1 MQGSTAIAVMGA
13 SGRMG
18 QMLIKMINE
27 HHDAHLVAV
36 TERPGHDWVGRDLGE
51 AMGGAATGVPVFDE
65 AIDAMS
71 SRTPRHSCFR
81 WSPRNCNHVC
91 VGGCSRRPPGRTPQ
105 STAHNKVVPYGGPKN
120 KNQFRI
126 RPRFRRNQALWAKN
140 TDADGFGI
148 CSPLVFDRS
157 AEQIGRKP
165 ICPNLIGTGSSLIY
179 QISYLFLNRNQ
190 SRIGPRRRQNHKAWP
205 EIWTRTGTDPGLVPR
220 FRPYHLA
227 WPSLCRWGNP
237 FSSAFLGMRPNMD

>member
-1 MQGSTAIAVMGA
+1 MP
-13 SGRMG
+13 
-18 QMLIKMINE
+18 L
-27 HHDAHLVAV
+27 LVH
-36 TERPGHDWVGRDLGE
+36 E
-51 AMGGAATGVPVFDE
+51 
-65 AIDAMS
+65 
-71 SRTPRHSCFR
+71 
-81 WSPRNCNHVC
+81 
-91 VGGCSRRPPGRTPQ
+91 PPGPDQRRRT
-105 STAHNKVVPYGGPKN
+105 SDHLARRWLSEVWCYNHREIHKVVPYGGPKN

-205 EIWTRTGTDPGLVPR
+205 EIWTRTGTDPGLVPVFVKTIRNGLR
-220 FRPYHLA
+220 FKTGP
-227 WPSLCRWGNP
+227 P
-237 FSSAFLGMRPNMD
+237 

>member
-1 MQGSTAIAVMGA
+1 MS
-13 SGRMG
+13 
-18 QMLIKMINE
+18 
-27 HHDAHLVAV
+27 
-36 TERPGHDWVGRDLGE
+36 RP
-51 AMGGAATGVPVFDE
+51 
-65 AIDAMS
+65 
-71 SRTPRHSCFR
+71 C
-81 WSPRNCNHVC
+81 
-91 VGGCSRRPPGRTPQ
+91 
-105 STAHNKVVPYGGPKN
+105 KVVPYGGPKN

-205 EIWTRTGTDPGLVPR
+205 EIWTRTGTDPGLVPVFVKTIR
-220 FRPYHLA
+220 NGLSAPL
-227 WPSLCRWGNP
+227 
-237 FSSAFLGMRPNMD
+237 SSWSWRTPPPPCGWEGGCSARKFDPWRAFVAQLVAPVRATTNSRTATSK

>member
-1 MQGSTAIAVMGA
+1 MFEIHGAPPLWLACTVQGA
-13 SGRMG
+13 SRIGLLY
-18 QMLIKMINE
+18 Q
-27 HHDAHLVAV
+27 
-36 TERPGHDWVGRDLGE
+36 
-51 AMGGAATGVPVFDE
+51 
-65 AIDAMS
+65 
-71 SRTPRHSCFR
+71 
-81 WSPRNCNHVC
+81 
-91 VGGCSRRPPGRTPQ
+91 
-105 STAHNKVVPYGGPKN
+105 VVPYGGPKN

-205 EIWTRTGTDPGLVPR
+205 EIWTRTGTDPGLVPVFVKTIIKAELR
-220 FRPYHLA
+220 NGLNVKK
-227 WPSLCRWGNP
+227 GVTII
-237 FSSAFLGMRPNMD
+237 FSSSRWR

>member
-1 MQGSTAIAVMGA
+1 MVRNIILQFLLLILGPLAYVLVVRFNFPFPQVVHVLGTPLVMPEVF
-13 SGRMG
+13 SSQQRIPMIRRIVSLTHRPNLGRS
-18 QMLIKMINE
+18 L
-27 HHDAHLVAV
+27 
-36 TERPGHDWVGRDLGE
+36 W
-51 AMGGAATGVPVFDE
+51 
-65 AIDAMS
+65 
-71 SRTPRHSCFR
+71 
-81 WSPRNCNHVC
+81 
-91 VGGCSRRPPGRTPQ
+91 
-105 STAHNKVVPYGGPKN
+105 GPKN

-205 EIWTRTGTDPGLVPR
+205 EIWTRTGTDPGLVPVFVR
-220 FRPYHLA
+220 TISPGRHFAAGVIRSRVL
-227 WPSLCRWGNP
+227 SLVCVRIWTRYQYRSGSMVLMCYSFP
-237 FSSAFLGMRPNMD
+237 VSVLKFLSSL

>member
-1 MQGSTAIAVMGA
+1 
-13 SGRMG
+13 
-18 QMLIKMINE
+18 
-27 HHDAHLVAV
+27 
-36 TERPGHDWVGRDLGE
+36 
-51 AMGGAATGVPVFDE
+51 
-65 AIDAMS
+65 MS
-71 SRTPRHSCFR
+71 FLSARLPC
-81 WSPRNCNHVC
+81 
-91 VGGCSRRPPGRTPQ
+91 
-105 STAHNKVVPYGGPKN
+105 KVVPYGGPKN

-205 EIWTRTGTDPGLVPR
+205 EIWTRTGTDPGLVPVFVR
-220 FRPYHLA
+220 TISPGRHFAAGVIRSRVL
-227 WPSLCRWGNP
+227 SLVCVRIWIRYQYRSGLMVLMCCSFP
-237 FSSAFLGMRPNMD
+237 VSVLKFLSSL

>member
-1 MQGSTAIAVMGA
+1 MQY
-13 SGRMG
+13 
-18 QMLIKMINE
+18 
-27 HHDAHLVAV
+27 
-36 TERPGHDWVGRDLGE
+36 GH
-51 AMGGAATGVPVFDE
+51 F
-65 AIDAMS
+65 S
-71 SRTPRHSCFR
+71 
-81 WSPRNCNHVC
+81 
-91 VGGCSRRPPGRTPQ
+91 GGCWGSKPKIRHL
-105 STAHNKVVPYGGPKN
+105 AHTHVAYFKLDPKVVPYGGPKN

-205 EIWTRTGTDPGLVPR
+205 EIWTRTGTDPGLVPVFVKTIR
-220 FRPYHLA
+220 NGLTF
-227 WPSLCRWGNP
+227 
-237 FSSAFLGMRPNMD
+237 

>member
-1 MQGSTAIAVMGA
+1 M
-13 SGRMG
+13 R
-18 QMLIKMINE
+18 E
-27 HHDAHLVAV
+27 
-36 TERPGHDWVGRDLGE
+36 
-51 AMGGAATGVPVFDE
+51 
-65 AIDAMS
+65 
-71 SRTPRHSCFR
+71 
-81 WSPRNCNHVC
+81 
-91 VGGCSRRPPGRTPQ
+91 
-105 STAHNKVVPYGGPKN
+105 VVPYGGPKN

-205 EIWTRTGTDPGLVPR
+205 EIWTRTGTDPGLVPVFVKTIRNGLTRTILFFLPHR
-220 FRPYHLA
+220 FTFALA
-227 WPSLCRWGNP
+227 HIG
-237 FSSAFLGMRPNMD
+237 AFWAGRVLLYT